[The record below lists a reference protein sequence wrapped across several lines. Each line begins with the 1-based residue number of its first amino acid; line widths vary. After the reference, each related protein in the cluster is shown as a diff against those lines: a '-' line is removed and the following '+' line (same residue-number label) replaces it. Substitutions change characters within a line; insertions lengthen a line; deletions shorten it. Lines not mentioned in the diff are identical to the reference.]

1 MIKLINIL
9 SEIEDDK
16 SNNISTEIGQ
26 ELDDIFKDELNK
38 ASKQQN
44 EEVILL
50 TTIALIAAIPGF
62 LKAISK
68 IAENIS
74 RKQGIDLK
82 KDNKSWYKVLYK
94 FADKID
100 DYIDAPFNF
109 ILKPL
114 VKDDIKR
121 KKILSIIKGACI
133 ITMAILGSVDLS
145 KTPEITNILKSSAGE
160 FTQELIQKSGEKN
173 IDKIVEFTKNVIK
186 NILN

>member
-1 MIKLINIL
+1 MIKLIDIL

-16 SNNISTEIGQ
+16 ANSISAEIGQ
-26 ELDDIFKDELNK
+26 KLDDIFKDELNK

-44 EEVILL
+44 EAIL

-82 KDNKSWYKVLYK
+82 KDNKSWYKVLYN

-100 DYIDAPFNF
+100 DYIDTPFKF
-109 ILKPL
+109 ILKLL
-114 VKDDIKR
+114 VKDDVKR

-145 KTPEITNILKSSAGE
+145 KTPEITNILKSTAGE
-160 FTQELIQKSGEKN
+160 FAQELIQKSGKKN
-173 IDKIVEFTKNVIK
+173 IDKIIEFTKNI
-186 NILN
+186 ISSELQ

>member
-1 MIKLINIL
+1 MIKLIDIL

-44 EEVILL
+44 EGIL

-74 RKQGIDLK
+74 RKKGIDLK

-94 FADKID
+94 FADKIE
-100 DYIDAPFNF
+100 DYIDTPFNF

-133 ITMAILGSVDLS
+133 ITMAILGSIDLS
-145 KTPEITNILKSSAGE
+145 KTPEITNILKSTAGE

-173 IDKIVEFTKNVIK
+173 IDKIVEFTKKVIK
-186 NILN
+186 NILK

>member
-1 MIKLINIL
+1 MIKLIDIL

-16 SNNISTEIGQ
+16 ANSISAEIGQ
-26 ELDDIFKDELNK
+26 KLDDIFKDELNK

-44 EEVILL
+44 EAIL

-82 KDNKSWYKVLYK
+82 KDNKSWYKVLYN

-100 DYIDAPFNF
+100 DYIDTPFKF
-109 ILKPL
+109 ILKLL
-114 VKDDIKR
+114 VKD
-121 KKILSIIKGACI
+121 
-133 ITMAILGSVDLS
+133 V
-145 KTPEITNILKSSAGE
+145 
-160 FTQELIQKSGEKN
+160 
-173 IDKIVEFTKNVIK
+173 
-186 NILN
+186 

>member
-16 SNNISTEIGQ
+16 SNNISTKIGQ

-44 EEVILL
+44 EAIL
-50 TTIALIAAIPGF
+50 TTLALVASIPGF
-62 LKAISK
+62 LKAVSK
-68 IAENIS
+68 IAESIS
-74 RKQGIDLK
+74 RTQGINLK
-82 KDNKSWYKVLYK
+82 KDNKSWYKVVYN

-100 DYIDAPFNF
+100 NYIDTPFNF

-114 VKDDIKR
+114 IKDDIKR

-133 ITMAILGSVDLS
+133 ITMAILGSIDLS
-145 KTPEITNILKSSAGE
+145 KTPEITNILKATSNE
-160 FTQELIQKSGEKN
+160 FAQELIEKSAGKN
-173 IDKIVEFTKNVIK
+173 IDKIVEFTKNIIK
-186 NILN
+186 NILK

>member
-16 SNNISTEIGQ
+16 SNRISTEIGQ
-26 ELDDIFKDELNK
+26 ELDDIFKDELDK

-44 EEVILL
+44 EFVL
-50 TTIALIAAIPGF
+50 TTVALVAAIPGF
-62 LKAISK
+62 LKTMSK
-68 IAENIS
+68 IAESIS
-74 RKQGIDLK
+74 KKQGIDLK
-82 KDNKSWYKVLYK
+82 KDNKSWYKTLYN

-100 DYIDAPFNF
+100 NYIDTPFNV

-133 ITMAILGSVDLS
+133 TTMAILGSIDIS
-145 KTPEITNILKSSAGE
+145 KTPEITQILKSTAGE
-160 FTQELIQKSGEKN
+160 FSQELMQKIGEKN
-173 IDKIVEFTKNVIK
+173 IDKIIELTKNIIT
-186 NILN
+186 NILKNK